1 MSHEDRTEA
10 GVVAIVTT
18 LAISTFL
25 LGVAALAVD
34 LGRAYLRQNDLQALA
49 DRLALAG
56 AKGLPTIVE
65 PEGAIDQLTTTL
77 AAICTNREES
87 GELCSTGTGTG
98 TGAGQWTDG
107 DPGNGEVTFFTDSDT
122 DGQVGLADAVSDL
135 STPSQ
140 ALRVLLPPTTVEF
153 GLAGALGFDEARI
166 QRSATARIGTPLG
179 SGILPF
185 ALTPEEVT
193 SGRFCVQEPEA
204 APVTPLSTAPSTSGR
219 YSGTNVPA
227 GTVRLRALGDQ
238 GIPASGT
245 TAPFR
250 LTVYSLWQWPSGVR
264 FHWKTSDGTTTLPSE
279 RTGLRTFRV
288 AVPPGQAGSTAQLWA
303 TGRLYQ
309 ASFTTNVLDLT
320 YVGTPPVTDPP
331 PAPAT
336 CETSS
341 PVVQLARQDT
351 GDPATALENN
361 IRSGPQVNLRP
372 HPGTIVGGT
381 LACVGSILSGSTD
394 CLNLVTPGQ
403 FSESLRRGLLESRG
417 GRPGRLIGDTGNGV
431 ESTNG
436 YQVDATRL
444 FESPHLL
451 DPRYAGSSAQSLRT
465 LLAQGAAAGPG
476 NQGWITSA
484 AVRSHRLAVVPVID
498 PEPLGLGND
507 YRITS
512 FRYVWIDSD
521 TGGRGLLWRNGRL
534 TGLEGY
540 VVDPGYLPAVTSGSA
555 TVGPFLGTGM
565 PKEALLVA
573 DLDAVRP

>member
-1 MSHEDRTEA
+1 MRHEARSEA

-49 DRLALAG
+49 DRLALAA

-77 AAICTNREES
+77 TAICTHREES
-87 GELCSTGTGTG
+87 GELCRSRTGIDPQ
-98 TGAGQWTDG
+98 QWTDG

-122 DGQVGLADAVSDL
+122 DGRVGLADAVSDL

-153 GLAGALGFDEARI
+153 GLAGALGFEKASI

-193 SGRFCVQEPEA
+193 SGRFCVQEPETP
-204 APVTPLSTAPSTSGR
+204 PVTPLSTAPSTSGR
-219 YSGTNVPA
+219 YSATDVPA
-227 GTVRLRALGDQ
+227 GTVRLRALSGE
-238 GIPASGT
+238 GIPVSGATAS
-245 TAPFR
+245 FR
-250 LTVYSLWQWPSGVR
+250 LAVYSLWQWPSDVR
-264 FHWKTSDGTTTLPSE
+264 FRWKTPDGTTTPLPSE
-279 RTGLRTFRV
+279 RTGLRTFRITL
-288 AVPPGQAGSTAQLWA
+288 PPGQAGSTAQLWA
-303 TGRLYQ
+303 TGRLYRD
-309 ASFTTNVLDLT
+309 SFTTNVLNLT
-320 YVGTPPVTDPP
+320 YAGTPPATDPP
-331 PAPAT
+331 PTPGT
-336 CETSS
+336 CESS
-341 PVVQLARQDT
+341 APVVQLARQDT

-361 IRSGPQVNLRP
+361 VRSGPQVNLRP
-372 HPGTIVGGT
+372 HSGTLVGGT
-381 LACVGSILSGSTD
+381 LACVGSILTGSTD
-394 CLNLVTPGQ
+394 CLNLGTPSQ
-403 FSESLRRGLLESRG
+403 FSESLRRGLLESGG

-431 ESTNG
+431 ESANG
-436 YQVDATRL
+436 YQVDATSL

-451 DPRYAGSSAQSLRT
+451 DPRYTGGSSQSLRT
-465 LLAQGAAAGPG
+465 LLAQGVAAGPA

-512 FRYVWIDSD
+512 FRYVWIDGD
-521 TGGRGLLWRNGRL
+521 TSGRGLLWRNGRL

-555 TVGPFLGTGM
+555 TVGPFLGAGM

-573 DLDAVRP
+573 DPDGARP